1 MCGSMVDIQ
10 SLTAEIRRGK
20 NKKKKEEE
28 TTAWKYIWP
37 ALLHRAAINKSSAV
51 AEMGDHLAIIDM
63 GQKAGAA
70 VPFSVGEAGSPS
82 NTISPG
88 PRPTSVPSGILIH
101 PAIWPQ
107 QTWAKSG
114 GGLLCPF
121 LGQKLGP
128 YLPQCSLG
136 RGLPPHQVTSWSIQP
151 FGHNRHGPKGGL
163 LCRLFMVGELCPH
176 LTQCG
181 PNQGLPSYQV
191 AS

>member
-63 GQKAGAA
+63 GRKAGAA

-107 QTWAKSG
+107 QTWAEKW
-114 GGLLCPF
+114 GLLCPLF
-121 LGQKLGP
+121 LVG
-128 YLPQCSLG
+128 
-136 RGLPPHQVTSWSIQP
+136 
-151 FGHNRHGPKGGL
+151 GGL
-163 LCRLFMVGELCPH
+163 GTH
-176 LTQCG
+176 LTQRIF
-181 PNQGLPSYQV
+181 NRLHKFRSPSDDLFTYR
-191 AS
+191 